1 MLSCAAGVSAMFH
14 TYISPEVYELFVK
27 EVSARF
33 GADIN
38 RFRTGYDCVSFL
50 AFGLWY
56 FEGVKWGQRC
66 CGKCAANR
74 QSAAGSSR
82 QAAFCVCLYKFPM

>member
-1 MLSCAAGVSAMFH
+1 MLSCTAGVSAMFH

-27 EVSARF
+27 EVSARL

-56 FEGVKWGQRC
+56 FEGVKWGTTVLREMC
-66 CGKCAANR
+66 
-74 QSAAGSSR
+74 SAPAICRWLIPPSR
-82 QAAFCVCLYKFPM
+82 ILRMSL